1 MDETPVFYSSI
12 EIKYELERYVQ
23 QIRSSQMMG
32 LILSDTDCFVLY
44 NLHQNKLSLSPMT
57 ELRTSAIIGD
67 GTMIKIED
75 NSDAIF
81 LVNDFDVASDLILG
95 NQEKNFKPDKVVN
108 SDAAFKRCYIIPE
121 TSDGDVQL
129 QMLCNQGLRAIIDN
143 TMSRNFKPRQSN
155 YIIENDGF
163 DSKGLPV
170 INGCHLEVNK
180 MMRFKRGLLA
190 YNLTG
195 RILCYEFQKDFIKRL
210 MTPAIIKFNTIA
222 ISDVRE
228 IAGI

>member
-23 QIRSSQMMG
+23 QIRNSLMMG

-44 NLHQNKLSLSPMT
+44 NLHQNKLSLSYGT
-57 ELRTSAIIGD
+57 EIRTSTLIGD
-67 GTMIKIED
+67 GTTLKIED

-81 LVNDFDVASDLILG
+81 LVNDFDVATDLILG
-95 NQEKNFKPDKVVN
+95 DQKRNLKPDRVIN
-108 SDAAFKRCYIIPE
+108 STMYERSYIIPE

-129 QMLCNQGLRAIIDN
+129 QMLCNQYLRAMIDS

-163 DSKGLPV
+163 DSIGLPV

-210 MTPAIIKFNTIA
+210 MTPAILKFNTIA